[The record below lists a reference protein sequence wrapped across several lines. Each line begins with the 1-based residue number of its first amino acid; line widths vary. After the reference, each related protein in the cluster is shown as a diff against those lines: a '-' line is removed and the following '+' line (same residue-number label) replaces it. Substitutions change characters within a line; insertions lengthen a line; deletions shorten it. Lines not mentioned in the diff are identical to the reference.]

1 MYKLLRT
8 CTPHINREFLK
19 RQHQKPCQNKGNTQ
33 KKFTVVFLILQL
45 TEEIKEEIQY
55 DFSSKTLVEALNI

>member
-19 RQHQKPCQNKGNTQ
+19 RQHQKPCQNKANTQ
-33 KKFTVVFLILQL
+33 KKIHCAISDSSAHRGNKGGNTV
-45 TEEIKEEIQY
+45 
-55 DFSSKTLVEALNI
+55 